1 MGNGPSS
8 AKPREAPG
16 RVRNAPWPRLI
27 TYVILIY
34 IIFEARKR
42 VSDIASRINAL
53 PPFSALSTPQLCKN
67 LTELR
72 EHLEH
77 CREAFLRLYIC
88 FIMYLIAL
96 KCYNKTK

>member
-16 RVRNAPWPRLI
+16 RVRNAPRTRLI

-34 IIFEARKR
+34 IIFRAARER
-42 VSDIASRINAL
+42 VSDIGSRINAL
-53 PPFSALSTPQLCKN
+53 PPFSAFSAQQLCKN

-72 EHLEH
+72 EHCWNTLTVISL
-77 CREAFLRLYIC
+77 F
-88 FIMYLIAL
+88 
-96 KCYNKTK
+96 YNVFDGSNML